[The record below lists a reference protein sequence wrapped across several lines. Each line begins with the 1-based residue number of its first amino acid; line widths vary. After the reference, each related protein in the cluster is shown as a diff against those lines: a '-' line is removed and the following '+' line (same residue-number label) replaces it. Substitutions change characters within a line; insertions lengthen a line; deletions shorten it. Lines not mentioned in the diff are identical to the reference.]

1 MAQHSVKGI
10 IVEAGTEE
18 PMVQTTV
25 RLLKKD
31 STVVSGGVTDV
42 MGRFQVKI
50 PKTGRYTIQITC
62 VGYKPLSLTLK
73 LGGDKDFDM
82 GTVVMEPD
90 AVMLNDAVVTGQA
103 SKVIVKADT
112 FVYNASAY
120 RTPEGAVLE
129 ELVKRLPGAQI
140 DDDGKITINGKEVK
154 KIMVDGKEFMTG
166 DTKTALK
173 NLPTDIVERVK
184 AYDMKS
190 DQARVSGVDDGEE
203 ETVLDFGIK
212 KGMNKGFM
220 LNADVGIGTHHR
232 YSGRLFSGWM
242 KDDLKV
248 MLMGNGNNV
257 GDMAYSNR
265 GGRWGA
271 GRQGLSAPKMTG
283 LNLNYEQKDRL
294 KLDGSIR
301 WNHRDEDNLIHK
313 STENF
318 MSSTASTFGNDI
330 SQGYSAMEIQQRRR
344 LVDGTQCY
352 VRCRPLRPAGHYRPV
367 GDQSDE

>member
-120 RTPEGAVLE
+120 RTPEGA
-129 ELVKRLPGAQI
+129 
-140 DDDGKITINGKEVK
+140 
-154 KIMVDGKEFMTG
+154 
-166 DTKTALK
+166 
-173 NLPTDIVERVK
+173 
-184 AYDMKS
+184 
-190 DQARVSGVDDGEE
+190 
-203 ETVLDFGIK
+203 
-212 KGMNKGFM
+212 
-220 LNADVGIGTHHR
+220 
-232 YSGRLFSGWM
+232 
-242 KDDLKV
+242 
-248 MLMGNGNNV
+248 
-257 GDMAYSNR
+257 
-265 GGRWGA
+265 
-271 GRQGLSAPKMTG
+271 
-283 LNLNYEQKDRL
+283 
-294 KLDGSIR
+294 
-301 WNHRDEDNLIHK
+301 
-313 STENF
+313 
-318 MSSTASTFGNDI
+318 
-330 SQGYSAMEIQQRRR
+330 
-344 LVDGTQCY
+344 
-352 VRCRPLRPAGHYRPV
+352 
-367 GDQSDE
+367 